1 MIIRSIQRDL
11 YYTSN
16 DNASNKNLTIK
27 YNGSNSEL
35 SSGAH
40 TKLNEKLKLEP
51 SLATSKSLKTN
62 SNSSSTCKLNI
73 NSVNN
78 SKSVIHGSN
87 NDISSSTSKNEVSI
101 LLVITDDNNSSS
113 SDKANK
119 KVGSLP
125 SVNNSLASEN
135 RIGRDKE
142 KQQATKRKKSKN
154 YSKHKHSKR
163 SSPFN
168 YDRNLDRFN
177 YFNLLCSKK
186 ATTFNNP
193 DEYKLKIDDFDL
205 QVKPYNENTS
215 STTQNQ
221 NHHHSRKR
229 KKNKKYS
236 KHRRSS
242 SSSSAHCCN
251 RRPKT
256 NIDRF
261 NYFNLLCSNRKKFLF
276 DENKQEKEKKAVE
289 LEEEEA
295 SLILNKS
302 RNRKSKC
309 LSNLAIEICTDED
322 EPNSKDDDYFYF
334 SENNISKPAKLKHN
348 QSKKDI
354 LDIIYGSSQKM
365 PGIFATPRFSDEES
379 VYKRISNKY
388 HDIIDM
394 FSDSDSEL
402 ELSLANNILNYD
414 PYVMT
419 NINFDDT
426 ISDKLLANL
435 HKYNMYG
442 PVRLI
447 PSTYQRPPLPPIY
460 NSKFWLRSPPIYQTE
475 SDLGSEKLTNQLEQS
490 VSGVNNYLYGEHIN
504 KSYSSSPSLSLSS
517 FSDST
522 NLDLNLNEA
531 TKANI
536 KLSSTKINSSSNEQV
551 ESPYSTFN
559 AIKNDKLFQKQKE
572 EFYDEEE
579 DDYISPIPIKLISTF
594 GKTSSIYADEK
605 NNIYKEI
612 YATNDDSSSNYY
624 SDEKLFKNND
634 KNEKTYESMSDLYYE
649 QHRLDEN
656 EDVLLEKEKPDIELN
671 ANDLSLNLASL
682 DKIFQKITRQNRV
695 IFYETNSN
703 NDEEPTKYEA
713 NLPCL
718 PDIAPF
724 PDNSLVKVTKLPTNN
739 VKRGIG
745 SVLKGLNQSS
755 LINLSVIAE
764 EDTQSPRNSKLFSSS
779 SSSNN
784 KSRESL
790 EPKSHTDKEKG
801 DILNTPIPTI
811 IAESNAN
818 SKEILSNLS
827 SKCYSK
833 KVRSRKLNI
842 SNSTSSSSSS
852 NESLDN
858 FLSYRKSRVKNKSA
872 SSNKLKSAQSNVVN
886 DNNNDTYDDATS
898 NDEVVYI

>member
-1 MIIRSIQRDL
+1 
-11 YYTSN
+11 
-16 DNASNKNLTIK
+16 
-27 YNGSNSEL
+27 
-35 SSGAH
+35 
-40 TKLNEKLKLEP
+40 
-51 SLATSKSLKTN
+51 
-62 SNSSSTCKLNI
+62 
-73 NSVNN
+73 
-78 SKSVIHGSN
+78 
-87 NDISSSTSKNEVSI
+87 
-101 LLVITDDNNSSS
+101 
-113 SDKANK
+113 
-119 KVGSLP
+119 
-125 SVNNSLASEN
+125 
-135 RIGRDKE
+135 
-142 KQQATKRKKSKN
+142 
-154 YSKHKHSKR
+154 
-163 SSPFN
+163 
-168 YDRNLDRFN
+168 
-177 YFNLLCSKK
+177 
-186 ATTFNNP
+186 
-193 DEYKLKIDDFDL
+193 
-205 QVKPYNENTS
+205 
-215 STTQNQ
+215 
-221 NHHHSRKR
+221 
-229 KKNKKYS
+229 
-236 KHRRSS
+236 
-242 SSSSAHCCN
+242 
-251 RRPKT
+251 
-256 NIDRF
+256 
-261 NYFNLLCSNRKKFLF
+261 LCSNRKTFLF

-289 LEEEEA
+289 EEEEA

-322 EPNSKDDDYFYF
+322 EPDSKDDDCFYF
-334 SENNISKPAKLKHN
+334 SENNINLIESIGKPAAKLKHK
-348 QSKKDI
+348 QSKRDI
-354 LDIIYGSSQKM
+354 LDFIYGSAQQM
-365 PGIFATPRFSDEES
+365 PGVFATPRLSDEES
-379 VYKRISNKY
+379 VYRRISSKY

-402 ELSLANNILNYD
+402 ELSLADNILNYN

-460 NSKFWLRSPPIYQTE
+460 NSKFWLRSPPIYQAE
-475 SDLGSEKLTNQLEQS
+475 SDLGSDKLTNQLEQS

-531 TKANI
+531 KANI
-536 KLSSTKINSSSNEQV
+536 KLCASTKINSSNEQV

-559 AIKNDKLFQKQKE
+559 AIKNDELFQKQKE

-624 SDEKLFKNND
+624 SDEKLFKND

-649 QHRLDEN
+649 QHRLDES
-656 EDVLLEKEKPDIELN
+656 EDVLLEKEKPADIELD
-671 ANDLSLNLASL
+671 ASDPSLDLASL
-682 DKIFQKITRQNRV
+682 DKTFQKITRQNRV

-724 PDNSLVKVTKLPTNN
+724 PDSSLVKVTKLPTNN

-811 IAESNAN
+811 IAESN
-818 SKEILSNLS
+818 SKEILSSVS

-833 KVRSRKLNI
+833 KVRSRRLNI

-886 DNNNDTYDDATS
+886 NINDTYDDATS